1 MRTKSVIETI
11 TTCREIRN
19 AFEHKTRHIVTLSY
33 ESLSIQLQITFNSK

>member
-19 AFEHKTRHIVTLSY
+19 AFEHKVTLSY
-33 ESLSIQLQITFNSK
+33 ESFSIQLQITFNSK